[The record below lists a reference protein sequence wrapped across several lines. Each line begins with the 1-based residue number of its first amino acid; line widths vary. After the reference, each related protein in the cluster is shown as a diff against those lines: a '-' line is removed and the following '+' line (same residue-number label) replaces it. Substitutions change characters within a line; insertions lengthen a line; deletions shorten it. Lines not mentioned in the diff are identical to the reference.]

1 VFVRD
6 RAGPDHSYSHW
17 FSLLLELCSIATS
30 CYFTYCL
37 KAKPMPIRYVAF
49 AALLFTACKSKPPV
63 NVAAMVNNRAITYE
77 ELDKNFQSRF
87 EPAAERSSEDQ
98 VMIQKLEIL
107 RGLIDNEIM
116 LQKAEKLGLM
126 AVDADV
132 ETKLNELKAPYTQEE
147 FQKQLQ
153 AKKLTLDDL
162 KMQLRRQLSIDKLF
176 NKEITS
182 HISIS
187 DADVANFYNENK
199 SSFNLVEPRVHMAQ
213 IQVTPVPDP
222 NVRNLKND
230 KAQNDDQAKKK
241 ILMIEQRLNQG
252 EDFAMLAQSYSEDPN
267 TAPNGGDLGFV
278 QQSALDKVQ
287 PELRK
292 MVMSL
297 QPGQISPILH
307 TQSGYIILKVFSK
320 EPSGQRELGDPR
332 VQQTIREQLLNR
344 KDQLLKAAYYDVA
357 RNETKVTN
365 YLSRSIVEQANKGGK

>member
-1 VFVRD
+1 M
-6 RAGPDHSYSHW
+6 
-17 FSLLLELCSIATS
+17 LLLNRCRWFFGAST
-30 CYFTYCL
+30 
-37 KAKPMPIRYVAF
+37 
-49 AALLFTACKSKPPV
+49 ALLLFVLAACTSKPPA
-63 NVAAMVNNRAITYE
+63 NAAAMVNNRAITYD

-87 EPAAERSSEDQ
+87 EPAAERSSQDQ

-162 KMQLRRQLSIDKLF
+162 KLQLRRQLSIDKLF

-187 DADVANFYNENK
+187 DTDVANFYNENK

-213 IQVTPVPDP
+213 IQVTPFPDP

-230 KAQNDDQAKKK
+230 KAQTDEQAKKK
-241 ILMIEQRLNQG
+241 ILMIEQRLSQG

-278 QQSALDKVQ
+278 QQSALDRVQ

-297 QPGQISPILH
+297 QPGQISPVLH

-320 EPSGQRELGDPR
+320 EPSGQRELTDPR

>member
-1 VFVRD
+1 
-6 RAGPDHSYSHW
+6 
-17 FSLLLELCSIATS
+17 
-30 CYFTYCL
+30 
-37 KAKPMPIRYVAF
+37 MPIRYAAF

-162 KMQLRRQLSIDKLF
+162 KLQLRRQLSIDKLF

-213 IQVTPVPDP
+213 IQVTPAPDP

-241 ILMIEQRLNQG
+241 ILMLEQRLNQG

-320 EPSGQRELGDPR
+320 EPSGQRELTDPR

-365 YLSRSIVEQANKGGK
+365 YLSRSIVEQASKGGK

>member
-1 VFVRD
+1 
-6 RAGPDHSYSHW
+6 
-17 FSLLLELCSIATS
+17 
-30 CYFTYCL
+30 
-37 KAKPMPIRYVAF
+37 MPIRYLAF
-49 AALLFTACKSKPPV
+49 AALFFNACRSRPPV

-77 ELDKNFQSRF
+77 ELEKNYQSRF
-87 EPAAERSSEDQ
+87 EPAGERSSEDQ

-116 LQKAEKLGLM
+116 LQLAEKHGLM

-162 KMQLRRQLSIDKLF
+162 KQQLKRQLSIDKLF

-187 DADVANFYNENK
+187 DSDVANFYNANK
-199 SSFNLVEPRVHMAQ
+199 SNFNLVEPQVHMAQ
-213 IQVTPVPDP
+213 ILVTPFSDS

-230 KAQNDDQAKKK
+230 KAQSEDQAKKK
-241 ILMIEQRLNQG
+241 ILMIEQRLKQG

-267 TAPNGGDLGFV
+267 TASNGGDLGFV

-297 QPGQISPILH
+297 QPAQISPILH

-320 EPSGQRELGDPR
+320 EPSGQRELTDPR

-365 YLSRSIVEQANKGGK
+365 YLSRGIVDQANKGGK

>member
-1 VFVRD
+1 
-6 RAGPDHSYSHW
+6 
-17 FSLLLELCSIATS
+17 
-30 CYFTYCL
+30 
-37 KAKPMPIRYVAF
+37 MPIRYLAC
-49 AALLFTACKSKPPV
+49 AALLLAACKSKPPV

-87 EPAAERSSEDQ
+87 EPGGDRSSEDQ

-116 LQKAEKLGLM
+116 LQRAEKLGLL

-147 FQKQLQ
+147 FQKQLKT
-153 AKKLTLDDL
+153 KKLTLDDL
-162 KMQLRRQLSIDKLF
+162 KQQLRRDLSIQKLF

-187 DADVANFYNENK
+187 DADVANFYNANK
-199 SSFNLVEPRVHMAQ
+199 SSFNLVEPQVHMAQ
-213 IQVTPVPDP
+213 ILVSSFPDP

-230 KAQNDDQAKKK
+230 KAQTDDEARKK
-241 ILMIEQRLNQG
+241 ILMIEQRLKQG

-267 TAPNGGDLGFV
+267 TAANGGDLGFV

-292 MVMSL
+292 MVMGL
-297 QPGQISPILH
+297 QPGQISGVIH
-307 TQSGYIILKVFSK
+307 TQSGYSILKVFSK
-320 EPSGQRELGDPR
+320 EPSGQRELTDPR
-332 VQQTIREQLLNR
+332 VQQTIRDQLLNR

-365 YLSRSIVEQANKGGK
+365 YLSKSIVDQSITGGK

>member
-1 VFVRD
+1 
-6 RAGPDHSYSHW
+6 
-17 FSLLLELCSIATS
+17 
-30 CYFTYCL
+30 
-37 KAKPMPIRYVAF
+37 
-49 AALLFTACKSKPPV
+49 
-63 NVAAMVNNRAITYE
+63 
-77 ELDKNFQSRF
+77 
-87 EPAAERSSEDQ
+87 
-98 VMIQKLEIL
+98 
-107 RGLIDNEIM
+107 M

-153 AKKLTLDDL
+153 AKKMTLDDL
-162 KMQLRRQLSIDKLF
+162 KLQLRRQLSIDKLF

-187 DADVANFYNENK
+187 DTDVANFYNENK

-213 IQVTPVPDP
+213 IQVTPFPDP

-230 KAQNDDQAKKK
+230 KAQNDEQAKKK

-267 TAPNGGDLGFV
+267 TAPNSGDLGFV
-278 QQSALDKVQ
+278 QQSALDRVQ

-297 QPGQISPILH
+297 QPGQISPVLH

-320 EPSGQRELGDPR
+320 EPSGQRELTDPR
-332 VQQTIREQLLNR
+332 VQQTIRDQLLNR